1 LPAARAAAYR
11 FGVPRGARSLESYNR
26 AFYER
31 CWRAGTVLRM
41 PGVAPARERTL
52 ELEIGSG
59 LRPRLPLDRAVFVD
73 LSRTACTKLAR
84 AGARTVCASIARLP
98 FARASVGAIQ
108 AYEVL
113 EHLDDDAVAV
123 GELARVLAPG
133 GRLVVST
140 PLHGDR
146 WHAFDRIVGHARRY
160 EPAALV
166 ALMESHGFAL
176 DGFAPFGMRPRSRI
190 LTRLGAYFMER
201 WPRVAFRYEERFL
214 RRMHADDAVV
224 IVRHADAATF
234 LREAAALDGT
244 VTAWVRAA
252 TGQPAIVRPPDTLST
267 CPVT

>member
-1 LPAARAAAYR
+1 MARAAR
-11 FGVPRGARSLESYNR
+11 TLERYNR

-41 PGVAPARERTL
+41 PGVAPARERTI

-59 LRPRLPLDRAVFVD
+59 LRPRLPLDRGVFVD

-84 AGARTVCASIARLP
+84 AGARAVCASVARLP
-98 FARASVGAIQ
+98 FSTASVGAVQ

-113 EHLDDDAVAV
+113 EHLDDDAAAIR
-123 GELARVLAPG
+123 ELARVLAPG

-166 ALMESHGFAL
+166 ALVESDGFAL
-176 DGFAPFGMRPRSRI
+176 DGFAPFGMRPRSR
-190 LTRLGAYFMER
+190 LVTRLGAYFMER
-201 WPRVAFRYEERFL
+201 WPRLAFRYEERVL
-214 RRMHADDAVV
+214 RRVSRPGDAV
-224 IVRHADAATF
+224 IVRPTDSRTF
-234 LREAAALDGT
+234 
-244 VTAWVRAA
+244 VRAA
-252 TGQPAIVRPPDTLST
+252 TGLDGAVTVWTRVASPRVALRRP
-267 CPVT
+267 